1 MKYRAL
7 IVCVVSSL
15 IAGISAAAD
24 GVRVVKDVDYVDSAD
39 YADGKDRIDLY
50 LPEGNENFPVLVFFH
65 GGGLMRGDKSVAEH
79 LGTAFAS
86 EGIGVAVANYRLS
99 PTVEHPAHAEDAARA
114 IAWAY
119 RNIED
124 HGGNPNELFISAHP
138 ARAYLSALLALDP
151 TYLEA
156 HDLSLAVLTG
166 SMPISGFFYVDEV
179 APDRPKH
186 VWGEDEKV
194 WKEASPSRYVRAD
207 APPLLFLYADGDD
220 PWRREQ
226 NERISAAL
234 KEKGSQDVAAVEIA
248 NRDHMGIFRSIG
260 AGDPTLEA
268 MLGFMRSHR

>member
-1 MKYRAL
+1 MRCRSL
-7 IVCVVSSL
+7 IVCIALSL
-15 IAGISAAAD
+15 IAGTSAAAVD
-24 GVRVVKDVDYVDSAD
+24 GVRVVKDVDYVEGTD

-50 LPEGNENFPVLVFFH
+50 LPEGSENFPVLVFFH
-65 GGGLMRGDKSVAEH
+65 GGGLIRGDKSVAEH
-79 LGTAFAS
+79 LGMAFAS
-86 EGIGVAVANYRLS
+86 EGVGVAVANYRLS

-114 IAWAY
+114 IAWVY

-124 HGGNPNELFISAHP
+124 HGGNPNELFISGHSAGG
-138 ARAYLSALLALDP
+138 YLAALLALDP

-156 HDLSLAVLTG
+156 RGLSPAALTG

-179 APDRPKH
+179 APDRPEH
-186 VWGEDEKV
+186 VWGEDESV

-226 NERISAAL
+226 NERIVSEL
-234 KEKGSQDVAAVEIA
+234 TKKGSQDAEAVEIA
-248 NRDHMGIFRSIG
+248 DRDHGGIFRSIG

-268 MLGFMRSHR
+268 MLAFMEAQ